1 MSDSLR
7 PSCVWYQTLL
17 FFEHCPHGL
26 VFEVLG
32 VVEELHGRVPELWRA
47 VWLTHCAQADGV
59 DADKSVVS
67 DDVYPVTFAKVGL
80 IAISDRYLNAIAEA
94 QVMVSR
100 QTGNKLLDFVGRAS
114 SGDLILVEEDVA
126 KAVVLVEPV
135 LVAVFLPL
143 LLRRQEAFEV
153 CRPFSSSVKQ
163 IAEEQSCVRV
173 DMAL

>member
-1 MSDSLR
+1 MR

-59 DADKSVVS
+59 DADESVVS
-67 DDVYPVTFAKVGL
+67 DYVYPVTLAKVGL
-80 IAISDRYLNAIAEA
+80 VAVADWHLDAVSKA
-94 QVMVSR
+94 QVVVSR
-100 QTGNKLLDFVGRAS
+100 KTGNKFLDFVGRAS